1 MSSAVHF
8 TGIDN
13 TVDAFI
19 KKGIPYFAVVSG
31 KQIIHKN
38 QDETSVE
45 AAAIELEN
53 FLNMLNTGSNAI
65 YTLRIYEAI
74 EGGKITDKTPS
85 DYGLNFRLN
94 MDGMTV
100 GNSRIAYLDNRNSL
114 LETNNEIL
122 SKLSA
127 MEARLEAM
135 EDEDE
140 SEEPEDMISGLMKNP
155 EIQGM
160 LVGMLTS
167 FLKPTATGAVKPTA
181 IAGISENK
189 LTEALEILKQHDP
202 HIDEDL
208 MKLAEIAVN
217 NPSQFQMLLKMLRNY

>member
-53 FLNMLNTGSNAI
+53 FLNMLNNGSNAI
-65 YTLRIYEAI
+65 YTLRIYETL
-74 EGGKITDKTPS
+74 ENGKITDKTPC

-94 MDGMTV
+94 IDSMTV
-100 GNSRIAYLDNRNSL
+100 GNSRLAYHENRNAL
-114 LETNNEIL
+114 LGTNNEIL
-122 SKLSA
+122 NKLSV
-127 MEARLEAM
+127 MEARLQAM
-135 EDEDE
+135 EEED
-140 SEEPEDMISGLMKNP
+140 EEPEDMISGLIKNP
-155 EIQGM
+155 EIQTM
-160 LVGMLTS
+160 LMGMLTS
-167 FLKPTATGAVKPTA
+167 FLKPTATGTVKPTA

-189 LTEALEILKQHDP
+189 LSEALEILKQHDP

-217 NPSQFQMLLKMLRNY
+217 NPNQFQMLLKMLRNY

>member
-65 YTLRIYEAI
+65 YTLRIYESL
-74 EGGKITDKTPS
+74 ENGKITDKTPC

-94 MDGMTV
+94 IDSMTV
-100 GNSRIAYLDNRNSL
+100 GNSRLAYHENRNAL
-114 LETNNEIL
+114 LGTNNEIL

-135 EDEDE
+135 EEDE
-140 SEEPEDMISGLMKNP
+140 EENEDPDMISGLMKNP

-160 LVGMLTS
+160 LVGMLTN
-167 FLKPTATGAVKPTA
+167 FLQPKSVKPTA

-189 LTEALEILKQHDP
+189 LSEAIEILKQHDP

-217 NPSQFQMLLKMLRNY
+217 NPGQFQMLLKMLRNY